1 MSRRPIA
8 VCAVFLLS
16 SACLAQQKPAPA
28 AAPASAPAAT
38 PAVAPQ
44 PQGPKKRV
52 AVMSFE
58 YGTVMSSVQAIC
70 ENTRKYLER
79 METELGKIEKFLGH

>member
-1 MSRRPIA
+1 M
-8 VCAVFLLS
+8 
-16 SACLAQQKPAPA
+16 
-28 AAPASAPAAT
+28 PAAT
-38 PAVAPQ
+38 PAAAPQ